1 MFNRRLKSKIL
12 RLETRIYN
20 NDYGW
25 SSHDKR
31 IRELYERISKI
42 ENQRGLVSSNYGIR
56 LNVIED
62 AITEIAKAL
71 DAHGIDKA
79 CKNCGQKLPKEKGK

>member
-1 MFNRRLKSKIL
+1 MFNQRLKSKIA

-31 IRELYERISKI
+31 IRELYERIFKI

>member
-1 MFNRRLKSKIL
+1 MFNQRLKNKVL

-31 IRELYERISKI
+31 IRELYERISKV
-42 ENQRGLVSSNYGIR
+42 ENQRGLVSNNYSLR
-56 LNVIED
+56 LDVIED

-71 DAHGIDKA
+71 DAYGIDKP
-79 CKNCGQKLPKEKGK
+79 CKSCGQKLPKEKSK

>member
-1 MFNRRLKSKIL
+1 MFNQRLKNKIAK
-12 RLETRIYN
+12 LETKSYEAN
-20 NDYGW
+20 YGW
-25 SSHDKR
+25 TSHDKA
-31 IRELYERISKI
+31 IRELYERISKL

-56 LNVIED
+56 FNVIED